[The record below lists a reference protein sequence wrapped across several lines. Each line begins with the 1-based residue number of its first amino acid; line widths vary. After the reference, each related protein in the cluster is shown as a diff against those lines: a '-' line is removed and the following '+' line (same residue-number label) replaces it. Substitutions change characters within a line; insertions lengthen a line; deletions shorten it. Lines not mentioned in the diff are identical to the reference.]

1 MHNDKSSTFYDNI
14 IEVTGKI
21 FRSFGKKLEKSPE
34 KKNLK
39 RRWKNS

>member
-21 FRSFGKKLEKSPE
+21 FRSFEKKLENSPE